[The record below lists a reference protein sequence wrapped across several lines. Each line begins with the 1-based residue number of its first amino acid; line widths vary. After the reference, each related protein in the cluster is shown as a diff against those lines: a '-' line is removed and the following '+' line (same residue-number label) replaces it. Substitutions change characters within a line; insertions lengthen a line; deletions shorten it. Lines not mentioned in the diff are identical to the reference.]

1 MVFASLWSFLHS
13 VAKLFI
19 CRLLALGH
27 HTPFM
32 HIGLAHNY
40 RNSHHARW
48 KNKYMEF
55 RLWSL
60 RICGLRQFIQE
71 KHFQARDPRCWLRD
85 LPRHDAQIH
94 RPNDFCLYRVGSL
107 IPSLP
112 STCIM
117 SRKYQPPITLIPS
130 VWFLLPVHQF
140 NVLFSSGNVS
150 QGAQEVFQELPHEY
164 VSPSM
169 LHKVITEIGA
179 FDWKQ

>member
-1 MVFASLWSFLHS
+1 MWLD
-13 VAKLFI
+13 
-19 CRLLALGH
+19 
-27 HTPFM
+27 
-32 HIGLAHNY
+32 
-40 RNSHHARW
+40 
-48 KNKYMEF
+48 
-55 RLWSL
+55 
-60 RICGLRQFIQE
+60 IQE

-85 LPRHDAQIH
+85 LLRHDAHIH
-94 RPNDFCLYRVGSL
+94 WPDDFCLYRVGSL

-117 SRKYQPPITLIPS
+117 SRKYQPPITLITS

-140 NVLFSSGNVS
+140 NVPLSSGNVS

-179 FDWKQ
+179 LIEK